1 MKRKKQEHKVGTV
14 RMEASRRTKNK
25 VRFEGLA
32 GLEEEP
38 LDQLAIEILNEY
50 PQIIPDV
57 RETLKIVRENAS
69 RLGIP
74 PIYEVK
80 GSIDPEYPDLKR
92 IRVWIHVGRGTSVQ
106 RSMAIWNELTMLKL
120 SNLHD
125 DSSVGKIVLLMSD

>member
-1 MKRKKQEHKVGTV
+1 MKRKKQVHKVDTA

-25 VRFEGLA
+25 VRFQGLM
-32 GLEEEP
+32 GLEAEP
-38 LDQLAIEILNEY
+38 LDRLAIEILKEH
-50 PQIIPDV
+50 PRIIPDV
-57 RETLKIVRENAS
+57 RETLKIIRENAS
-69 RLGIP
+69 RLGISP
-74 PIYEVK
+74 KYEVK

>member
-1 MKRKKQEHKVGTV
+1 MKRTKQEHKVGTV
-14 RMEASRRTKNK
+14 NMEASRRAKGK
-25 VRFEGLA
+25 IRFQGLA
-32 GLEEEP
+32 GLEAES
-38 LDQLAIEILNEY
+38 LDPLAIEILKEY
-50 PQIIPDV
+50 PRIIPDV
-57 RETLKIVRENAS
+57 RETLRIVRENAS
-69 RLGIP
+69 RLGISP
-74 PIYEVK
+74 TYEVK